1 MPRRREGRDLPEI
14 VAKLFERARA
24 EFPDPRA
31 VNRSLLELCRLYD
44 PVSSTPVMEHG
55 LRRLIVEQL
64 QEGRSE
70 EAARVLT
77 TRFDEYRQSFVPAQ
91 SGHATPER
99 T

>member
-55 LRRLIVEQL
+55 LRRVIVEQL
-64 QEGRSE
+64 QEGHR
-70 EAARVLT
+70 EAAARALSR
-77 TRFDEYRQSFVPAQ
+77 RFDEYRKSFVPVQ
-91 SGHATPER
+91 SGPATPER